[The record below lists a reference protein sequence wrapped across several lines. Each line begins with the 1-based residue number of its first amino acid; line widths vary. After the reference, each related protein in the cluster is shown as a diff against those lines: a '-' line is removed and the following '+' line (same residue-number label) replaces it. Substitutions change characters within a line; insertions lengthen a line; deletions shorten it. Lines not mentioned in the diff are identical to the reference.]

1 MPHLDNMVAVIST
14 IIEDSKENG
23 LIDFKFVEKYLKL
36 TKDRLEFLFS
46 SMIGIS
52 QHQHSRK
59 HQGII
64 EEAKQ
69 VI

>member
-14 IIEDSKENG
+14 ILEDSKENV

-46 SMIGIS
+46 QMIGIS

-59 HQGII
+59 HQRII
-64 EEAKQ
+64 EEAK
-69 VI
+69 

>member
-14 IIEDSKENG
+14 ILEDSKENV

-52 QHQHSRK
+52 
-59 HQGII
+59 
-64 EEAKQ
+64 
-69 VI
+69 